1 MQLVLKL
8 KFLNINRNQKCSC
21 KLTRTVRRVYA
32 ARGQRSRG
40 RARSIA
46 STGRGHVLCNMKMV
60 WNRIKNRIGC
70 TEKKTA
76 RYQYGIRKYRYI
88 FCVLSINHFNIIIQ
102 KNFNIPKLRLAVYLH
117 IYQYFIKILV
127 KFYFIFAMK

>member
-1 MQLVLKL
+1 MQLTLKL
-8 KFLNINRNQKCSC
+8 KINRNQKCCC

-76 RYQYGIRKYRYI
+76 RYQYGIRKCRYI
-88 FCVLSINHFNIIIQ
+88 FGVLSINHFNIII
-102 KNFNIPKLRLAVYLH
+102 K
-117 IYQYFIKILV
+117 KIL
-127 KFYFIFAMK
+127 IFQNSDLRISTYLSIFN